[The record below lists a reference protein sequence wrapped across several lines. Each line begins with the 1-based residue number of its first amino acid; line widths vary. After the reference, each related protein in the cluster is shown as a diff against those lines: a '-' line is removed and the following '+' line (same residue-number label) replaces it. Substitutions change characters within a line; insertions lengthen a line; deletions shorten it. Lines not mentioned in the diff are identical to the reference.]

1 MVKNNKIN
9 FTVYLRNNTI
19 STIFKKNLYEN
30 YTDAFT
36 GNFILYAIG

>member
-9 FTVYLRNNTI
+9 LSVYLGNNTI
-19 STIFKKNLYEN
+19 YYHIKKNLYEN
-30 YTDAFT
+30 YTDAIT